1 MSENLD
7 DQLFLTGVGVMRDSF
22 DVARHHYDIIVDGE
36 GVTGYFIWRRN
47 SFRIPLIS
55 PLFDLLKRRGR
66 NSSSRD
72 EAINSNDLN
81 FFIPF
86 SEIQGVVTHDEHKE
100 IQILSSQE
108 QLIIL
113 FRPIKDY
120 EAFVESISEHIE
132 NKVFNRDMTETIDSV
147 YIS

>member
-1 MSENLD
+1 MSENSN

-36 GVTGYFIWRRN
+36 GITGYFIWRRN

-55 PLFDLLKRRGR
+55 PIFDFLKRRSR
-66 NSSSRD
+66 NSTSKD
-72 EAINSNDLN
+72 EAINSDDLN

-86 SEIQGVVTHDEHKE
+86 GEVQGVVTHDKHKE

-108 QLIIL
+108 QLVII
-113 FRPIKDY
+113 FRPIEDY
-120 EAFVESISEHIE
+120 EVFDVLIRYGAIAFYNQIPQSH
-132 NKVFNRDMTETIDSV
+132 FQQ
-147 YIS
+147 